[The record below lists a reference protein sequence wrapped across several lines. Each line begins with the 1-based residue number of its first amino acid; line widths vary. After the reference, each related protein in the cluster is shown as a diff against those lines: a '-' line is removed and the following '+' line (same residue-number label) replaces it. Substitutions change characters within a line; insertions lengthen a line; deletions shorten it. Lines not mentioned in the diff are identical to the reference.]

1 MDKITNAQAIEGWTA
16 KYETQEPW
24 GPQGD
29 FGREHLLNPAI
40 FRLLGSV
47 AGKRILD
54 VGCGQGYLC
63 RLLADRGALV
73 TGVEPAATALAFALR
88 EEQTAPKGITYRQAD
103 LSALDDLRDRFD
115 AVVANMVLMDI
126 PDYQSAMRNCVG
138 ALKPG
143 RSFIFSL
150 QHPCF
155 EEPSAEWPAKRYV
168 AVHEYLDE
176 FTREQQR
183 PGTYLFHRP
192 LSYYLNQMVSLGCA
206 LREIVEPRLNP
217 EVAAADPIHDRNVHV
232 PSYVV
237 IHATKT

>member
-1 MDKITNAQAIEGWTA
+1 MDKITNAQAIAGWTA

-24 GPQGD
+24 GPEGD
-29 FGREHLLNPAI
+29 FGRQHLLNPTI
-40 FRLLGSV
+40 FRLLGSI

-54 VGCGQGYLC
+54 AGCGQGYLC

-103 LSALDDLRDRFD
+103 LSALDDLRDSFD
-115 AVVANMVLMDI
+115 AIVANMVFMDI
-126 PDYQSAMRNCVG
+126 PDYRSAMRNCVRT
-138 ALKPG
+138 LKPG
-143 RSFIFSL
+143 GSFVFSL

-155 EEPSAEWPAKRYV
+155 EEPSAGWPAKRYV

-176 FTREQQR
+176 FTREQS

-192 LSYYLNQMVSLGCA
+192 LSHYLNHLVSLDCA
-206 LREIVEPRLNP
+206 LREIVEPRLSPELAAGNP
-217 EVAAADPIHDRNVHV
+217 ILERSVHV

-237 IHATKT
+237 IHAVRT